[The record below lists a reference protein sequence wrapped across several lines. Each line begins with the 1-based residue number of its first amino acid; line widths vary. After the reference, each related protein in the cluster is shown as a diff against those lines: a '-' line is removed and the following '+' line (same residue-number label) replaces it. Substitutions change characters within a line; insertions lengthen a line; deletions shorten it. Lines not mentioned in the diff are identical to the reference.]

1 MKRSGYR
8 TIFHI
13 YLIFFIS
20 LLGAVLLAGCLIF
33 LTITVQMPDG
43 RLVRSDWP
51 KDFTESFREEIIFAD
66 STPQI
71 KHTGMESLQENGIGI
86 QLLDSSGRE
95 VFSYQEPEQAKAV
108 YSGAELLRI
117 AETGK
122 LEAGEAAAFAGSVSN
137 SGNEYAYILFFPV
150 DVPKVTMY
158 VNGKQFAGGK
168 TIILPILSVLLGK
181 SLPAVISLFRSTAY
195 SRICMRV

>member
-20 LLGAVLLAGCLIF
+20 LLGAVLLAGCLFF

-66 STPQI
+66 SMPQI
-71 KHTGMESLQENGIGI
+71 KQTGMESLQENEIGI
-86 QLLDSSGRE
+86 QLLDPSGRE

-122 LEAGEAAAFAGSVSN
+122 LEAGEAAAAVDLRPGSPHPVRSDSHTDPGIRRVLEQGDN
-137 SGNEYAYILFFPV
+137 CGQRFP
-150 DVPKVTMY
+150 
-158 VNGKQFAGGK
+158 QQH
-168 TIILPILSVLLGK
+168 LSAVLLP
-181 SLPAVISLFRSTAY
+181 LW
-195 SRICMRV
+195 

>member
-20 LLGAVLLAGCLIF
+20 LLGAVLLAGCLFF

-66 STPQI
+66 R
-71 KHTGMESLQENGIGI
+71 
-86 QLLDSSGRE
+86 DS
-95 VFSYQEPEQAKAV
+95 
-108 YSGAELLRI
+108 
-117 AETGK
+117 
-122 LEAGEAAAFAGSVSN
+122 AFG
-137 SGNEYAYILFFPV
+137 P
-150 DVPKVTMY
+150 
-158 VNGKQFAGGK
+158 
-168 TIILPILSVLLGK
+168 
-181 SLPAVISLFRSTAY
+181 FRP
-195 SRICMRV
+195 